1 MKRIHLHFVLTVQVS
16 IFYLGPLSLWGSSI
30 TPNISSFNPKSCYSI
45 YSPKKDL
52 TKFNSYFTVP
62 NFTGPNFTTLYQI
75 TNSAL
80 ANQIRQTLFST
91 KNYIQQ
97 IEKLNSSLKE
107 YEKYLFFIRPSF
119 GTYNGKKYFDFYRN
133 PDFLSDVEYKVSN
146 HTHLFKNQF
155 VYGYH
160 KSHHD
165 MMEKQLGRILDIELT
180 PAGQIKSLTFSSE
193 KQRDHFKKHFL
204 GVEFTKRR
212 KDRILK
218 INTEIFNQL
227 RNIPAANEKVIEF
240 EKSRG
245 WPAGTAEK
253 LGLVYYSRELF
264 DIKTWAREKWLREKT
279 PISYNDLVDAGW
291 LNVEFRN
298 DGRAVYREN
307 YDDSIKIP
315 LYDLN
320 SSSQSQKS
328 QIASWRT
335 RNLKSRPNLPKYLS
349 WPKDRSLIEV
359 EPLIEEFYNSW
370 QLEKAKGQKLVITEG
385 EFKCAIGQMYTG
397 ILHLGLPGISQFN
410 TSIKNKIL
418 AASPSE
424 VIVLFDRDPKG
435 KALFRIDLVTDS
447 ERASYLIAKE
457 LEAAGI
463 KVKVAYLP
471 DVNSGGKVGIDD
483 LILEKGADAY
493 LKSLDQAVSPDEFAQ
508 IKNMDTTLT
517 ELSSRKNKIN
527 KSIQTYE
534 QALDSTLGFSNLSD
548 HEVLNELKK
557 QLALLER
564 TLEKYMNSSYPGRK
578 GILHINPKFSF
589 ILQKRNSN
597 NAALD
602 KVLILDKKIIDPEL
616 SSIEFSNYLK
626 FIFPSDDYT
635 FVENVSSENQNYPLL
650 IVKKDNSTAVAL
662 VKF

>member
-1 MKRIHLHFVLTVQVS
+1 MKRIHLQFVLTIPVS
-16 IFYLGPLSLWGSSI
+16 IFFILPLSLWGSSF
-30 TPNISSFNPKSCYSI
+30 TPNNSSVTPNSCRSI
-45 YSPKKDL
+45 YSPQKDL
-52 TKFNSYFTVP
+52 TKFNSYFTAP
-62 NFTGPNFTTLYQI
+62 NFNTSKQRI
-75 TNSAL
+75 SSAL
-80 ANQIRQTLFST
+80 ADQIQQTLFST
-91 KNYIQQ
+91 RNYLHQ
-97 IEKLNSSLKE
+97 IEQLNSSLKE
-107 YEKYLFFIRPSF
+107 YEKYLFFIRPSV
-119 GTYNGKKYFDFYRN
+119 GTNNRKKYFDFYRN

-165 MMEKQLGRILDIELT
+165 RMEKQLGRILDIELT
-180 PAGQIKSLTFSSE
+180 SSGQIKSLTFSSE

-218 INTEIFNQL
+218 INTEIFSQL
-227 RNIPAANEKVIEF
+227 KNIPAANAKVIEF

-245 WPAGTAEK
+245 WHAGTAEK

-298 DGRAVYREN
+298 DGRPIYREN

-315 LYDLN
+315 LYDLSN
-320 SSSQSQKS
+320 PSQSG

-335 RNLKSRPNLPKYLS
+335 RNLKSRPQLPKYLS

-370 QLEKAKGQKLVITEG
+370 QLEKAKGNKLVITEG

-483 LILEKGADAY
+483 LILEKGAAAY
-493 LKSLDQAVSPDEFAQ
+493 LEALDQAVSPDEFAQ
-508 IKNMDTTLT
+508 LKKLDTTLT
-517 ELSSRKNKIN
+517 ELSFRKNKIS

-534 QALDSTLGFSNLSD
+534 QALDSTLGYSKLSD
-548 HEVLNELKK
+548 HDVLNELKK
-557 QLALLER
+557 QLALLEG

-597 NAALD
+597 SAALD

-616 SSIEFSNYLK
+616 SAIEFSNYLK
-626 FIFPSDDYT
+626 SIFPSDDYT
-635 FVENVSSENQNYPLL
+635 FIENVPYENQNYQLL
-650 IVKKDNSTAVAL
+650 IMKKENSTAVAL

>member
-1 MKRIHLHFVLTVQVS
+1 MKRIHLQFVLTIPVS
-16 IFYLGPLSLWGSSI
+16 IFFLLPLSLWGSI
-30 TPNISSFNPKSCYSI
+30 FTPNHFSFTSNSCLSI
-45 YSPKKDL
+45 YSNQKDL

-62 NFTGPNFTTLYQI
+62 NFKASKQRI
-75 TNSAL
+75 NSAL
-80 ANQIRQTLFST
+80 TNQIQETLFST
-91 KNYIQQ
+91 KNYLQQ
-97 IEKLNSSLKE
+97 IDQLNSSLKE
-107 YEKYLFFIRPSF
+107 YEKYLFFIRPTF
-119 GTYNGKKYFDFYRN
+119 GTINGKKYFDFYRN
-133 PDFLSDVEYKVSN
+133 RDFLSDVEYKVSKN
-146 HTHLFKNQF
+146 TNLFKNQF

-165 MMEKQLGRILDIELT
+165 RMEKQLGRILDIELT
-180 PAGQIKSLTFSSE
+180 SAGQIKSLTFSSD

-204 GVEFTKRR
+204 GIEFTKRR
-212 KDRILK
+212 KDLILK
-218 INTEIFNQL
+218 INTEIFGQL

-264 DIKTWAREKWLREKT
+264 DVKNWAREKWIREKS

-291 LNVEFRN
+291 LRVEFQN
-298 DGRAVYREN
+298 DGRPIYREN

-315 LYDLN
+315 LYDLSN
-320 SSSQSQKS
+320 PSQSGQTA

-335 RNLKSRPNLPKYLS
+335 RNLKSRPQLPKYLS

-370 QLEKAKGQKLVITEG
+370 QLEKAKGNKLVITEG

-424 VIVLFDRDPKG
+424 VIVLFDRDPRGKG
-435 KALFRIDLVTDS
+435 LFRIDLVTDS

-457 LEAAGI
+457 LESAGI

-483 LILEKGADAY
+483 LILERGTAAY
-493 LKSLDQAVSPDEFAQ
+493 LKALDQAVSPDEFAQ
-508 IKNMDTTLT
+508 IKNMDTILT
-517 ELSSRKNKIN
+517 ELSFRKNKIS

-534 QALDSTLGFSNLSD
+534 QALNSTLGFSNLSD
-548 HEVLNELKK
+548 HDVLNELKK
-557 QLALLER
+557 TLALLEK
-564 TLEKYMNSSYPGRK
+564 TLEKYMDYTYSGGK
-578 GILHINPKFSF
+578 GIIHINPKFSF
-589 ILQKRNSN
+589 ISQKRNSTSSTV
-597 NAALD
+597 D

-616 SSIEFSNYLK
+616 SAIEFSKYLK
-626 FIFPSDDYT
+626 SIFPSDDYT
-635 FVENVSSENQNYPLL
+635 FIENVPSENQNYQLL
-650 IVKKDNSTAVAL
+650 IIKKENSTAVAF